1 MNSPTLKQ
9 RLLSAMDKET
19 LAMEQEPSITP
30 ADWEGRILSA
40 QILELREFLIEN
52 SSHKT
57 NYAFLIDEANK

>member
-1 MNSPTLKQ
+1 MKNLTLKQ
-9 RLLSAMDKET
+9 RHLAAMDKENLAIEEESTTT
-19 LAMEQEPSITP
+19 LAE
-30 ADWEGRILSA
+30 WENRILSA

>member
-1 MNSPTLKQ
+1 MNNLTLKQ
-9 RLLSAMDKET
+9 RLLAAMDKET

-30 ADWEGRILSA
+30 AKWENRILTA
-40 QILELREFLIEN
+40 QILALREYLIEN

>member
-9 RLLSAMDKET
+9 RLLAAMDKENLAIEEESTIT
-19 LAMEQEPSITP
+19 LAE
-30 ADWEGRILSA
+30 WEDRILSA

>member
-30 ADWEGRILSA
+30 ADWEDRILSA
-40 QILELREFLIEN
+40 QIREIRKFLIEN
-52 SSHKT
+52 SSYKT
-57 NYAFLIDEANK
+57 NYAFLVDEANK